1 MIGKGMS
8 WQEAQFQL
16 EKYREQ
22 IRVID
27 VKIARLQLGADA
39 LSELRAKKRELQV
52 KLKDL
57 EAMKSNGEISV
68 KVYEEKKKDLE
79 RQIENVERD
88 IVETM

>member
-1 MIGKGMS
+1 MS